1 MTSTKRRGGHIL
13 IVDDDL
19 ALAETLAEELAAD
32 GFVAEYVSSG
42 REAARRLEED
52 FDAVVTDLR
61 MAGMDGLEVLA
72 RSRTVA
78 PTRPVIVMTAFSAV
92 DSAVESIRRGAFH
105 YLTKPFQV
113 DELALFLD
121 RALEDARLRRD
132 ASAMRNALQERAT
145 FANIIGANGGIREA
159 CNLIARVA
167 DATTPVLLL
176 GETGTGKGLLARAL
190 HEQSHRA
197 GSSFVTVNCAALPE
211 NLLESELF
219 GHVRGAFTGAITNRP
234 GLIVEAGG
242 GTLFLD
248 EIGEMPLPLQ
258 AKLLHVLERGVVRA
272 VGSDKEKAVDVR
284 LVAATN
290 RSLRAEVSAG
300 RFREDLLFRL
310 NIVSV
315 EIPPLRQRRED
326 FPALIAYALKQALE
340 KHGASPVLRV
350 SPRAFDLLVAYRWPG
365 NVRELTNVIERA
377 VLLGTTSEVS
387 AEDLAPSLSPTIEA
401 PTFSLPILPLH
412 EVNRRYARWATDQL
426 GGRRGVTADELQI
439 DKKTLAKLLGDAG
452 SNKP

>member
-1 MTSTKRRGGHIL
+1 MTAVKRKGGHIL

-19 ALAETLAEELAAD
+19 ALGETLAEELASD
-32 GFVAEYVSSG
+32 GYVTEYVSSG

-72 RSRTVA
+72 LSRKVA
-78 PTRPVIVMTAFSAV
+78 PTRPVIVMTAFSAI
-92 DSAVESIRRGAFH
+92 DSAIESIRQGAYH

-113 DELALFLD
+113 DELALFLE
-121 RALEDARLRRD
+121 RALADALLRRE

-145 FANIIGANGGIREA
+145 FANVIGANGGIREA

-197 GSSFVTVNCAALPE
+197 SYSFVTVNCAALPE

-219 GHVRGAFTGAITNRP
+219 GHVRGAFTGAITNRA

-248 EIGEMPLPLQ
+248 EVGEMPLPLQ

-272 VGSDKEKAVDVR
+272 VGSDKEKSVDVR
-284 LVAATN
+284 LVTATN
-290 RSLRAEVSAG
+290 RDLRVEVSAG

-315 EIPPLRQRRED
+315 ELPPVRQRRED
-326 FPALIAYALKQALE
+326 FPALVAYALERARG
-340 KHGASPVLRV
+340 KHPASPVRRV
-350 SPRAFDLLVAYRWPG
+350 SRAAFDLLIEYRWPG

-377 VLLGTTSEVS
+377 VLLGTSPEVT
-387 AEDLAPSLSPTIEA
+387 AEDVAPSL
-401 PTFSLPILPLH
+401 LPAVETLNFVPPVIPLS
-412 EVNRRYARWATDQL
+412 ELSRRYARWATDQF

-439 DKKTLAKLLGDAG
+439 DKKTLAKLLGDPTPH
-452 SNKP
+452 KP

>member
-1 MTSTKRRGGHIL
+1 MTPGTRRSGHIL

-19 ALAETLAEELAAD
+19 ALGETLADELASD
-32 GFVAEYVSSG
+32 GFVTQHVASG
-42 REAARRLEED
+42 REAAQRLEED

-72 RSRTVA
+72 LSRKVA

-92 DSAVESIRRGAFH
+92 DSAIESIRQGAYH

-121 RALEDARLRRD
+121 RALADALLRRE
-132 ASAMRNALQERAT
+132 ASVMRNALQERAT
-145 FANIIGANGGIREA
+145 FANVIGANGAIREA
-159 CNLIARVA
+159 CSLIARVA
-167 DATTPVLLL
+167 DARTPVLLR
-176 GETGTGKGLLARAL
+176 GETGTGKGVLARAL

-197 GSSFVTVNCAALPE
+197 ASSFVTVNCAALPE

-219 GHVRGAFTGAITNRP
+219 GHVRGAFTGAFTHRA

-272 VGSDKEKAVDVR
+272 VGSDKERPVDVR
-284 LVAATN
+284 FVAATN
-290 RSLRAEVSAG
+290 RSLRAEVAAG

-315 EIPPLRQRRED
+315 EIPPLRQRQED
-326 FPALIAYALKQALE
+326 FPALIAHALKLARD
-340 KHGASPVLRV
+340 KHATSPVRRV
-350 SPRAFDLLVAYRWPG
+350 SPAAFELLVGYQWPG
-365 NVRELTNVIERA
+365 NVRELTNVLERA
-377 VLLGTTSEVS
+377 VLLGSGPEVTV
-387 AEDLAPSLSPTIEA
+387 ADLAPSL
-401 PTFSLPILPLH
+401 LPAEETLAFTRPVLPLH
-412 EVNRRYARWATDQL
+412 ELTRRYARWATDQF

-439 DKKTLAKLLGDAG
+439 DKKTLAKLLGDPSPSKA
-452 SNKP
+452 